1 MADPIIIHAFYVEE
15 PIFVFIR
22 LIHPPI
28 EAIGL
33 AGKRGIESRS
43 KPKAPT

>member
-1 MADPIIIHAFYVEE
+1 MFVEAY
-15 PIFVFIR
+15 ILLFIR
-22 LIHPPI
+22 LILPPI

-33 AGKRGIESRS
+33 AGKRGREPRS